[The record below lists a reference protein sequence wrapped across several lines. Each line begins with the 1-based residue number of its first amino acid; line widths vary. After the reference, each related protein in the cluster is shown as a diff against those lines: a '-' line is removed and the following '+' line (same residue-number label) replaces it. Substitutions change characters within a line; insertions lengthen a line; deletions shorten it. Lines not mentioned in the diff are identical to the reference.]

1 MDITRAILA
10 FVAAVAGLLVV
21 VPVVLMALPLVI
33 IGTGTRLLARLFEP
47 AYATRDQL
55 IEFDPV
61 FGWKPRANLN
71 TYHLMADLFRIRT
84 DQHGWRG
91 RSTVAESDLVVFG
104 DSFAAGYGVDEER
117 IFANL
122 TARPRIKPI
131 GIGGYSMV
139 QELLWMKELAPS
151 FRGKLVTWFIY
162 LGNDLY
168 DNLSPELRGYRKPFV
183 REIPDSGDW
192 EIVSSHITPER
203 WPIVPRARQGHI
215 HMATLAEIC
224 SDTFLAQR
232 AFRACEFLIRTGK
245 RVWDAAG
252 AGLIVLSVPDP
263 HQLSRDGH
271 RYLASLLPASRS
283 IDPNAP
289 DRSIDAICQSLGV
302 RYVSGQRFLDLG
314 CYKTNDC
321 HWNERGHR
329 DVAVVLTELYD
340 SWIRQARTADRRNA
354 LGVDS
359 ISTQLRDTVE
369 STL

>member
-1 MDITRAILA
+1 MNITRAILA
-10 FVAAVAGLLVV
+10 LVAAAAGLLVL
-21 VPVVLMALPLVI
+21 VPVVLMALPLVMI
-33 IGTGTRLLARLFEP
+33 ATGTRFLARLFEP

-55 IEFDPV
+55 IEFDSV
-61 FGWKPRANLN
+61 FGWKPRPNLN
-71 TYHLMADLFRIRT
+71 TYHLMADLFRIKT

-122 TARPRIKPI
+122 TRRPRIKPV

-139 QELLWMKELAPS
+139 QELLWMKQLAPS
-151 FRGKLVTWFIY
+151 LRGKLVTWFIY

-183 REIPDSGDW
+183 REIRDSGDW

-203 WPIVPRARQGHI
+203 WPILARARQGHI

-232 AFRACEFLIRTGK
+232 AFRACEFLIRAGK
-245 RVWDAAG
+245 RVCDAAG

-263 HQLSRDGH
+263 HQLSREGH
-271 RYLASLLPASRS
+271 RYLASLMPASRA
-283 IDPNAP
+283 IDPDAP
-289 DRSIDAICQSLGV
+289 DRSIDAICKSLGV
-302 RYVSGQRFLDLG
+302 RYVSGQRFLDAG

-329 DVAVVLTELYD
+329 AIAAVLTELYD
-340 SWIRQARTADRRNA
+340 SWARQARTVGYDNA

-359 ISTQLRDTVE
+359 ISTRLRDTVE